1 MYYTNNYSAEELQ
14 KCPYHSGQNAKNSTD
29 AAKDTPKEAGRP
41 DESGTDPKRYEPEKF
56 EKGSN
61 ENSGGDGSTESAAE
75 QLDNL

>member
-1 MYYTNNYSAEELQ
+1 MDNSHRYSTSELQ
-14 KCPYHSGQNAKNSTD
+14 KCPLHSQQNVLHQLYAGKDNS
-29 AAKDTPKEAGRP
+29 KQAGRP
-41 DESGTDPKRYEPEKF
+41 DESGTDPNRYEPAKF